1 MAYRADI
8 EIAVKGAQELK
19 RLQDQVSATSKLVDG
34 LNNYLQ
40 NIGSGGVVRSIQN
53 LRDVVGE
60 AATAFNQAALGTQ
73 EATLAAQNY
82 ARATDNLNA
91 GLAERV
97 ALLKDVNEQLRQQ
110 KLAEGG
116 TRSGGPAIRET
127 RGTVELGPGPA
138 SPVGALAGQTSPVE
152 EKLRR
157 TIAAK
162 DDQRTLDEALLAL
175 EKKSAA
181 ILNEKL
187 ESQQALVK
195 GTREVLNLV
204 DQQNKRQQFLAG
216 ESGKLMQGPLAGPG
230 AMGFP
235 VALSLTAAEQKGLAT
250 EAKKQEILKRMA
262 ATREQL
268 VGLATSLQRLD
279 QDAAVAI
286 ADAVR
291 EQENLNS
298 ARQRE
303 LNIAEQVAAIRRK
316 EAANSAAARQR
327 LAADVA
333 RSAPGTQGFPSSPI
347 GGTVGMAGSPAA
359 KAARRQTAE
368 NVAIGGAFP
377 LLFGGGPG
385 AVLGGAAGGFIPGNP
400 ILSVVT
406 SALGTQLD
414 TLIQSTVDFSKS
426 LREGGDAAGFL
437 EQKLG
442 FLDPTVKKQIQ
453 NLQQSGQTAEAA
465 KVAFNKLASEIG
477 QAGAA
482 GFLQAGKNAEN
493 LQNSFTKL
501 TLSIVAAGFAFNKFL
516 EDRKG
521 FKFDVNTLPGPFR
534 PTQITEDATTAANK
548 QKTAELKNQNTVL
561 GLQVTLKGIDSKL
574 DLNSFATIRLKVAQ
588 QEYSNELLK
597 IGNQL
602 KTGEIGLD
610 QNQLLIRAANLELA
624 GKIKDIELDRSR
636 QLAQNNEQAAQKAK
650 QAADEES
657 RVLKSVAS
665 IRKDTVS
672 TILDGVNAQFELD
685 TLYKGEYAVLKDRI
699 KNAQNEL
706 DTKTLILDLE
716 EAAALAGA
724 KDAREQAA
732 VVKLFDQKAKLLAL
746 QAAIQ
751 NKLNIDKALELKYTK
766 DIADIQS
773 KGALKVA
780 GSQAAADIA
789 GARGNLARSLGG
801 TGFEFQQ
808 QQLNAQQQAQRT
820 ALDTRLQEI
829 NRLRQDIPNMTGSK
843 LEDSQKLLSDKE
855 AQYAIDIE
863 RLNVLSAI
871 EQQQL
876 RVNQVTEQYGG
887 IATAIGDS
895 FGNSFKGIISGT
907 MTAQEALAS
916 FFQSVA
922 DAFLDMAAQIIAKW
936 IQMTILNSILSL
948 FPGGGLTKSGGS
960 GFDMGGINNTGLGTF
975 NPANSFP
982 GLGRRAMGGPVAGG
996 TPYIVG
1002 EKGPELFMPGRSG
1015 TIIPNDALGGGG
1027 ATNVVV
1033 NVDASGNSNVQGD
1046 QQQAKQLGVAVS
1058 AAVQAELIKQ
1068 QRPGGL
1074 LAGTRR

>member
-1 MAYRADI
+1 VAYRADI
-8 EIAVKGAQELK
+8 EIAVKGAQELQ

-34 LNNYLQ
+34 LNTYLE

-53 LRDVVGE
+53 LQNVVGQ
-60 AATAFNQAALGTQ
+60 AAAAFNQAALGTQ
-73 EATLAAQNY
+73 EATIAAQQY
-82 ARATDNLNA
+82 VRATDSLNV

-97 ALLKDVNEQLRQQ
+97 ALLKSVNEELRQQ
-110 KLAEGG
+110 KLTEGSA
-116 TRSGGPAIRET
+116 RSGGPTIRET
-127 RGTVELGPGPA
+127 RGTIELGPGPA
-138 SPVGALAGQTSPVE
+138 SPIGALVGQKSEVGDII
-152 EKLRR
+152 RR
-157 TIAAK
+157 TIQGKK
-162 DDQRTLDEALLAL
+162 DENELRQALLRL
-175 EKKSAA
+175 EEKSAA

-187 ESQQALVK
+187 EGQAALIK

-204 DQQNKRQQFLAG
+204 DEEAKRRQFLAG
-216 ESGKLMQGPLAGPG
+216 KSGTLMQGPLAGPG

-291 EQENLNS
+291 EQQNLNN

-303 LNIAEQVAAIRRK
+303 LDIAQQVAAIRSK

-327 LAADVA
+327 LAAEVA
-333 RSAPGTQGFPSSPI
+333 RTAPGTQGFPSSPI

-406 SALGTQLD
+406 SAFGTQLD
-414 TLIQSTVDFSKS
+414 NIIQSTVDFSKS

-477 QAGAA
+477 KESAA

-516 EDRKG
+516 EDQKG
-521 FKFDVNTLPGPFR
+521 FKFDPNTLPGPFR
-534 PTQITEDATTAANK
+534 PTQVPEDAATTAAYK
-548 QKTAELKNQNTVL
+548 QKTKEIQNQNTLL
-561 GLQVTLKGIDSKL
+561 GLQATLKGIDSKVDL
-574 DLNSFATIRLKVAQ
+574 DSYAAIRRKVAQ

-602 KTGEIGLD
+602 KVGEIGLD

-624 GKIKDIELDRSR
+624 GKIKDIELDRAR

-685 TLYKGEYAVLKDRI
+685 TLYKGEYVVLKDRI

-746 QAAIQ
+746 QASIQ
-751 NKLNIDKALELKYTK
+751 NKLNIDKALELKYTQ

-789 GARGNLARSLGG
+789 GARGTLAQSLGG

-843 LEDSQKLLSDKE
+843 LNDSQKLLSDKE
-855 AQYAIDIE
+855 DQYAIDIE

-876 RVNQVTEQYGG
+876 RVNQVTEQYGS

-895 FGNSFKGIISGT
+895 FGTSFKGIISGT
-907 MTAQEALAS
+907 MTAQEALAN

-922 DAFLDMAAQIIAKW
+922 DAFLDMAAQIISKW
-936 IQMTILNSILSL
+936 IQMTILNSILSI
-948 FPGGGLTKSGGS
+948 FPGGGGGKGLS
-960 GFDMGGINNTGLGTF
+960 NLSAPASINNPLGDL
-975 NPANSFP
+975 S
-982 GLGRRAMGGPVAGG
+982 GIGVSYRAAGGPVTGG
-996 TPYIVG
+996 MPYIVG

-1015 TIIPNDALGGGG
+1015 TVIPNDALGGGS
-1027 ATNVVV
+1027 TNVVV

-1046 QQQAKQLGVAVS
+1046 QAQAKQLGVAVS

-1074 LAGTRR
+1074 LASTRR

>member
-1 MAYRADI
+1 VAYRADI
-8 EIAVKGAQELK
+8 EIAIKGAQELK

-53 LRDVVGE
+53 LQNVVGE
-60 AATAFNQAALGTQ
+60 AAAAFNQAALSTD
-73 EATLAAQNY
+73 EAALAARNY
-82 ARATDNLNA
+82 VTATNGLNA

-97 ALLKDVNEQLRQQ
+97 ALLKSVNEELRKE
-110 KLAEGG
+110 KLAAASA
-116 TRSGGPAIRET
+116 RSGGPAIRET
-127 RGTVELGPGPA
+127 SGAVELGPGPA
-138 SPVGALAGQTSPVE
+138 SPVGALVGQSSPVA

-157 TIAAK
+157 TIAIK
-162 DDQRTLDEALLAL
+162 DDQRTLDQALLDLA
-175 EKKSAA
+175 KKSAA
-181 ILNEKL
+181 VDNEKL
-187 ESQQALVK
+187 QSQEALIR
-195 GTREVLNLV
+195 GRREVLNLV
-204 DQQNKRQQFLAG
+204 DQEAKRREFLAG
-216 ESGKLMQGPLAGPG
+216 KSETLIRGPLAGPG
-230 AMGFP
+230 VMGFP

-250 EAKKQEILKRMA
+250 ESKKQEILKRMA

-268 VGLATSLQRLD
+268 VGLASNLQRLD
-279 QDAAVAI
+279 ENAVVAI

-291 EQENLNS
+291 EQRNLNS
-298 ARQRE
+298 ARQQE
-303 LNIAEQVAAIRRK
+303 LDIAEQVAAIRRK

-327 LAADVA
+327 LAAEAA
-333 RSAPGTQGFPSSPI
+333 RTAPGTQGFPSSPI

-359 KAARRQTAE
+359 KAAQRQTAE

-385 AVLGGAAGGFIPGNP
+385 AVIGGAAGGFIPGNP

-442 FLDPTVKKQIQ
+442 FLDPTIKKQIQ

-477 QAGAA
+477 EAGAA
-482 GFLQAGKNAEN
+482 GFLEAGKNAEN

-534 PTQITEDATTAANK
+534 PTQITEETTTAAYK

-574 DLNSFATIRLKVAQ
+574 DLNSFAAIRRKVAQ

-636 QLAQNNEQAAQKAK
+636 QLAQNNEQAAQAAK

-657 RVLKSVAS
+657 RVIKSVAS
-665 IRKDTVS
+665 IRKDTLS
-672 TILDGVNAQFELD
+672 TVLDGVNAQYELD
-685 TLYKGEYAVLKDRI
+685 TLYKGEYTVLKDRI

-706 DTKTLILDLE
+706 DLKTLILDKE
-716 EAAALAGA
+716 EQAALASA
-724 KDAREQAA
+724 TDAREQAA
-732 VVKLFDQKAKLLAL
+732 ILKLFDQKAKLLQV
-746 QAAIQ
+746 QANTQ
-751 NKLNIDKALELKYTK
+751 NVINTNRAAELKYAK
-766 DIADIQS
+766 DSLILQQQGSVKQAAS
-773 KGALKVA
+773 GALLDIT
-780 GSQAAADIA
+780 QAQ
-789 GARGNLARSLGG
+789 GALSRAKGG
-801 TGFEFQQ
+801 TGFEQAQTELAIQQ
-808 QQLNAQQQAQRT
+808 NAQLDQLAQKLANINLLKKQAQDTVGEDAKKLNAQIVNET
-820 ALDTRLQEI
+820 ALYNIE
-829 NRLRQDIPNMTGSK
+829 N
-843 LEDSQKLLSDKE
+843 
-855 AQYAIDIE
+855 E
-863 RLNVLSAI
+863 RLNTLFAL
-871 EQQQL
+871 QQEQL
-876 RVNQVTEQYGG
+876 RLNQVTEQYGG
-887 IATAIGDS
+887 IANAVGTAFS
-895 FGNSFKGIISGT
+895 TSFKGIIDGS
-907 MTAQEALAS
+907 MTAREALGS

-922 DAFLDMAAQIIAKW
+922 DAFLDMAAQIIQKW
-936 IQMTILNSILSL
+936 IAMTILNSILSI
-948 FPGGGLTKSGGS
+948 FPGGGGGKGTTS
-960 GFDMGGINNTGLGTF
+960 LG
-975 NPANSFP
+975 NANLVDVNKYSIPLP
-982 GLGRRAMGGPVAGG
+982 GLATGGPAMAN

-1015 TIIPNDALGGGG
+1015 TVIPNNALGGGS
-1027 ATNVVV
+1027 TNVVV

-1046 QQQAKQLGVAVS
+1046 QAQAKQLGVVVS
-1058 AAVQAELIKQ
+1058 AAVQAELVKQ

>member
-8 EIAVKGAQELK
+8 EIGVKGTEKLRELRNTIESLGAQINKLDELANTFQAPIQSVLNYTKSVQLATAALDKAELGSQDEANAVK
-19 RLQDQVSATSKLVDG
+19 
-34 LNNYLQ
+34 
-40 NIGSGGVVRSIQN
+40 
-53 LRDVVGE
+53 
-60 AATAFNQAALGTQ
+60 AA
-73 EATLAAQNY
+73 
-82 ARATDNLNA
+82 ARALTEENTVRQRKLFLLDTEIRKQQ
-91 GLAERV
+91 GL
-97 ALLKDVNEQLRQQ
+97 LR
-110 KLAEGG
+110 AAS
-116 TRSGGPAIRET
+116 TT
-127 RGTVELGPGPA
+127 GTVELGPGGPGF
-138 SPVGALAGQTSPVE
+138 SGGFTAGQRQLANEQAILRTNEVQNKVRR
-152 EKLRR
+152 EKLQIITREELFELKLQKITER
-157 TIAAK
+157 NA
-162 DDQRTLDEALLAL
+162 AL
-175 EKKSAA
+175 EENRKKA
-181 ILNEKL
+181 
-187 ESQQALVK
+187 
-195 GTREVLNLV
+195 R
-204 DQQNKRQQFLAG
+204 
-216 ESGKLMQGPLAGPG
+216 
-230 AMGFP
+230 
-235 VALSLTAAEQKGLAT
+235 AT
-250 EAKKQEILKRMA
+250 
-262 ATREQL
+262 T
-268 VGLATSLQRLD
+268 
-279 QDAAVAI
+279 
-286 ADAVR
+286 
-291 EQENLNS
+291 
-298 ARQRE
+298 
-303 LNIAEQVAAIRRK
+303 
-316 EAANSAAARQR
+316 
-327 LAADVA
+327 
-333 RSAPGTQGFPSSPI
+333 
-347 GGTVGMAGSPAA
+347 
-359 KAARRQTAE
+359 E

-406 SALGTQLD
+406 SAFGTQLD
-414 TLIQSTVDFSKS
+414 NLVQSTVDFSKS

-477 QAGAA
+477 TAGAA

-548 QKTAELKNQNTVL
+548 QKTAELKNQTTVL

-574 DLNSFATIRLKVAQ
+574 DLNSFANIRRKIAQ

-636 QLAQNNEQAAQKAK
+636 QIAQNNEQAAQAAK

-657 RVLKSVAS
+657 RVIKSVAS
-665 IRKDTVS
+665 IRKDTLS
-672 TILDGVNAQFELD
+672 TVLDGVNAQYELD
-685 TLYKGEYAVLKDRI
+685 TLYKGEYTVLKDRI

-706 DTKTLILDLE
+706 DLKQLILGKEE
-716 EAAALAGA
+716 EAALASA
-724 KDAREQAA
+724 TDAREQA
-732 VVKLFDQKAKLLAL
+732 VIIKLYDQKNKLLGI
-746 QAAIQ
+746 QASFQ
-751 NKLNIDKALELKYTK
+751 NQTNIDKARELQYTK

-789 GARGNLARSLGG
+789 GARGNLAQSLGG

-808 QQLNAQQQAQRT
+808 QQLNAQQQSQRD
-820 ALDTRLQEI
+820 ALATRLEAI
-829 NRLRQDIPNMTGSK
+829 NRLQKDIPNLKGDN
-843 LEDSQKLLSDKE
+843 LEKAQKTLTNDQ
-855 AQYAIDIE
+855 AQYAIDLQ
-863 RLNVLSAI
+863 RLNTLSAI

-887 IATAIGDS
+887 IANAVGTAFS
-895 FGNSFKGIISGT
+895 TSFKGIIDGSL
-907 MTAQEALAS
+907 TAKQALGN

-936 IQMTILNSILSL
+936 IQMTILNTILNL
-948 FPGGGLTKSGGS
+948 FPGGGGNLGNNFNGASSSLGAGATGSFNLGSQFSVGSVFGG
-960 GFDMGGINNTGLGTF
+960 
-975 NPANSFP
+975 
-982 GLGRRAMGGPVAGG
+982 GRATGGPVMSG
-996 TPYIVG
+996 TTYMVG

-1015 TIIPNDALGGGG
+1015 TVIPNDALGGGG
-1027 ATNVVV
+1027 STNVVV

-1046 QQQAKQLGVAVS
+1046 AAQAKQLGVALS
-1058 AAVQAELIKQ
+1058 AAVQAELVKQ

-1074 LAGTRR
+1074 LASTRR